1 MDITLTYL
9 TYLGVV
15 LLIGLLMSILA
26 KKLRIPNVLL
36 LILSGIALANIKYK
50 GETLMHFE
58 PAFLIGIALLALV
71 MIVFDSSSKFKWR
84 EFDSLSFRV
93 LKLIII
99 FLVLNVIFLST
110 ATYFIMGLSSIPIAI
125 IFAIV
130 MSGTDP
136 ATVLTLFKTKI
147 NRVVEI
153 LRIEAVL
160 NTPLIVLLP
169 FVILDAMNINLGVF
183 SRFLEQGIPFL
194 QQIVTGIG
202 AGVVLG
208 VIVFKLMKKFY
219 SEELSP
225 LAVMVTALLGYVL
238 AENLGGNGVLA
249 VTTLGV
255 MFGNMYLKEKT
266 SLKEFSSIFSNALEI
281 LVFVL
286 LGFMI
291 PIVFSWQFFLKS
303 LLIFAIIIL
312 IRHIAILIT
321 FRREKTFTARNK
333 IFMAMN
339 ASKGIAV
346 AVIALSFSLRNI
358 AGMNII
364 LDLILIMMIYSI
376 VLSTIVGKLSRF
388 FIKVD
393 ITGKCQ

>member
-9 TYLGVV
+9 TYLGIV

-26 KKLRIPNVLL
+26 KKLRIPNILL

-50 GETLMHFE
+50 GETLMSFE

-93 LKLIII
+93 LKLIMI
-99 FLVLNVIFLST
+99 FLFLNVIFLST
-110 ATYFIMGLSSIPIAI
+110 ATYFVIGLSSIPMAI

-136 ATVLTLFKTKI
+136 ATVLSLFKTKI
-147 NRVVEI
+147 NRIVEI

-169 FVILDAMNINLGVF
+169 FVILDAMNIKLGVL
-183 SRFLEQGIPFL
+183 SRFLEQGVPFL

-202 AGVVLG
+202 AGVILG
-208 VIVFKLMKKFY
+208 VIVFKLMRKFY

-225 LAVMVTALLGYVL
+225 LAVMVTAILGYVL

-266 SLKEFSSIFSNALEI
+266 SLKEFSDIFSNALEI

-286 LGFMI
+286 LGFMV
-291 PIVFSWQFFLKS
+291 PIVFSLQFFLKS
-303 LLIFAIIIL
+303 LLIFAMIIL
-312 IRHIAILIT
+312 IRYIAILIT
-321 FRREKTFTARNK
+321 FRREKNFTPKNK

-346 AVIALSFSLRNI
+346 AVIAFSFSLRNI
-358 AGMNII
+358 AGMGII

-376 VLSTIVGKLSRF
+376 VLSTIVAKLSKF

-393 ITGKCQ
+393 IDEKCQ